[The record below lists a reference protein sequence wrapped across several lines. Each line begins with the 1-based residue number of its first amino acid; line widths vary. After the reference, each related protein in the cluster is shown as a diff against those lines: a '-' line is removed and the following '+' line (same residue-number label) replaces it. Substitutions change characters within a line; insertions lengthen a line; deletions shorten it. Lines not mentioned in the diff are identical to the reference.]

1 MSHHQEKSSNASKLM
16 WWTTLVVAVMAVPGF
31 GVVVAFMSPTSGVLQ
46 LAVFVLAC
54 WLCTYLGMK
63 LMSDPRMDKKIGGK
77 E

>member
-1 MSHHQEKSSNASKLM
+1 MSHHEEKPSNASKLM

-31 GVVVAFMSPTSGVLQ
+31 GAVVAFISPTSGVLQ

-63 LMSDPRMDKKIGGK
+63 LMSDPRMDKKIGK
-77 E
+77 